1 MLTFLSTAIEP
12 PPLPSGS
19 VLFSAVP
26 PMHVFSLFGR
36 DKFYQGKNAPV
47 SFFSR

>member
-12 PPLPSGS
+12 PLPPGS

-36 DKFYQGKNAPV
+36 DKF
-47 SFFSR
+47 F